1 MQDVNGETVVLHEP
15 LCLVRDWLEA
25 GRDNPENYAAAIREL
40 RTIGDSAEDAGRG
53 DIARFVNQLANLTE
67 IAVLSTDDSAMG
79 SESAEILTYVDDSL
93 SLLQQAFDD
102 VDDLGEPLDKRL
114 SEGVQRW
121 GECLQVFN
129 EQQNEAESWQP
140 SAKTTD
146 FDPRSENDQ
155 VNDDIGMILTSLS
168 ELTSAS
174 TAQVASDEVQGQ
186 EEAKEFLSQLA
197 TESVESVSGEERSSL
212 NDDVILE
219 GEIKEAYLDD
229 AQRCLASIESSLL
242 AFENSPN
249 PQPLNQVCRELHTL
263 KGASASVGLVKLAA
277 FLHHVEDDL
286 QASCDRSDGQ
296 IDVDP
301 ILQGVDLVRQQI
313 SLVAPETTSVPVET
327 KNGKDQSPKPGT
339 PSGKRPAAFSDSTA
353 SSKDSV
359 RVKSAQ
365 LDRLMDMLAELV
377 MLRNRRECRVEQ
389 LKEINTEL
397 VACVSRLRAFEE
409 DCPPAA
415 SLNSLTIDPIEYRS
429 KKPRRRKVSSLTEV
443 ANDLLDLGRNLR
455 ELYEPVGDENR
466 AISRFI
472 RQFRQELVQLRR
484 VPVGGLF
491 ARLQRA
497 ARDAAKKE
505 NKQVAL
511 QLVGEDVGLERS
523 IQEQLYDAL
532 LHIVRNAVSHG
543 IETES
548 QRIALGKNP
557 SGTLRLEA
565 NGGSN
570 LLVITVRD
578 DGRGL
583 DYDALRRRG
592 VEMGLIASDRV
603 ATRSELARLI
613 FHPGFSTKT
622 ETTELSGRGVGMDV
636 VATTLEELQSWI
648 EVESEPGQGT
658 IIRLLIPLH
667 SVIEHVM
674 VFRSGNQEFA
684 VPTQFVKAAGPWVP
698 EQSQDFPLIP
708 FSSVCPNT
716 RSQDL
721 NQSQLIVIAHGW
733 EVTDS
738 DNESDSTQRIERRI
752 GLLVDEIVGPEEV
765 VVRPLPSLLKDQRMF
780 GGVTLSGTGDIML
793 LFDGQHLLQRS
804 LMVSREGS
812 TLDPSH
818 FSKNRSSTECK
829 RALVVDDSRS
839 SRRALIQLLDSDH
852 YLIDEASDGL
862 EAVKLLNQQAYDI
875 IFTDLEMPQMSGFDL
890 LREIRSREIYEM
902 TPVLMVSSRDEEVF
916 KDKARNLGVTDY
928 LTKPVSEKQIN
939 GALCRLQE
947 PN

>member
-1 MQDVNGETVVLHEP
+1 M
-15 LCLVRDWLEA
+15 
-25 GRDNPENYAAAIREL
+25 
-40 RTIGDSAEDAGRG
+40 
-53 DIARFVNQLANLTE
+53 
-67 IAVLSTDDSAMG
+67 
-79 SESAEILTYVDDSL
+79 
-93 SLLQQAFDD
+93 
-102 VDDLGEPLDKRL
+102 
-114 SEGVQRW
+114 
-121 GECLQVFN
+121 
-129 EQQNEAESWQP
+129 
-140 SAKTTD
+140 
-146 FDPRSENDQ
+146 
-155 VNDDIGMILTSLS
+155 
-168 ELTSAS
+168 
-174 TAQVASDEVQGQ
+174 
-186 EEAKEFLSQLA
+186 
-197 TESVESVSGEERSSL
+197 
-212 NDDVILE
+212 
-219 GEIKEAYLDD
+219 
-229 AQRCLASIESSLL
+229 
-242 AFENSPN
+242 
-249 PQPLNQVCRELHTL
+249 
-263 KGASASVGLVKLAA
+263 
-277 FLHHVEDDL
+277 
-286 QASCDRSDGQ
+286 
-296 IDVDP
+296 
-301 ILQGVDLVRQQI
+301 
-313 SLVAPETTSVPVET
+313 
-327 KNGKDQSPKPGT
+327 
-339 PSGKRPAAFSDSTA
+339 
-353 SSKDSV
+353 
-359 RVKSAQ
+359 
-365 LDRLMDMLAELV
+365 
-377 MLRNRRECRVEQ
+377 
-389 LKEINTEL
+389 
-397 VACVSRLRAFEE
+397 
-409 DCPPAA
+409 
-415 SLNSLTIDPIEYRS
+415 
-429 KKPRRRKVSSLTEV
+429 
-443 ANDLLDLGRNLR
+443 
-455 ELYEPVGDENR
+455 
-466 AISRFI
+466 
-472 RQFRQELVQLRR
+472 
-484 VPVGGLF
+484 
-491 ARLQRA
+491 
-497 ARDAAKKE
+497 
-505 NKQVAL
+505 
-511 QLVGEDVGLERS
+511 
-523 IQEQLYDAL
+523 
-532 LHIVRNAVSHG
+532 RNAVSHG

-765 VVRPLPSLLKDQRMF
+765 VVRPLPALLKDQRMF